1 LLQLTGCGPK
11 ARPAAAG
18 CYAQTTS
25 NKSAD
30 HYWQFSAIY
39 LGNRGAQFVH
49 EVSDRCF
56 TPIFSIKP

>member
-30 HYWQFSAIY
+30 HYWLLAV
-39 LGNRGAQFVH
+39 NRTLRF
-49 EVSDRCF
+49 
-56 TPIFSIKP
+56 